1 MIEVSYVAGGGTPG
15 TSGMA
20 FKGHYTRRRRKT
32 NPKDKERSAGW
43 VSVTVMKMKF
53 L

>member
-1 MIEVSYVAGGGTPG
+1 MIGVSYVAGGGTPG

-20 FKGHYTRRRRKT
+20 FSRPKGIILGGGE
-32 NPKDKERSAGW
+32 NKDKELPAVW
-43 VSVTVMKMKF
+43 VSVSVMKMLF